1 MDRLASEPSRGTPCL
16 SVMWTRFPVC
26 SVSGGIALL
35 AMVAGCT
42 VVSPAPEAPPP
53 AAPPPTAPSSAS
65 APPAVE
71 PQAAVGAAT
80 PDSPP
85 AVITPEAPKP
95 APPKPATPRAATPQ
109 AAKPPPAA
117 SPAPVAAK
125 APALD
130 LRSLEQRLK
139 DTNAIGVMTKLSL
152 KNQVDDL
159 VAQFRAFHEGHRP
172 PTLTELRRPFELLLM
187 KVLSLL
193 QDQDPALANQINAS
207 REAIWGL
214 LTDRDKLAPYL

>member
-1 MDRLASEPSRGTPCL
+1 MDRPEPEPSRGTACL
-16 SVMWTRFPVC
+16 SVMCTVFLMR
-26 SVSGGIALL
+26 SASGGLAALVML
-35 AMVAGCT
+35 AGCG
-42 VVSPAPEAPPP
+42 VVSPRP
-53 AAPPPTAPSSAS
+53 AAPPPV
-65 APPAVE
+65 VE
-71 PQAAVGAAT
+71 PTATVAAAVPRSPAAEIPKAAAK
-80 PDSPP
+80 PD
-85 AVITPEAPKP
+85 APKP
-95 APPKPATPRAATPQ
+95 APPKPATPQT
-109 AAKPPPAA
+109 AKAPSPAA
-117 SPAPVAAK
+117 SPAPVAAR

-159 VAQFRAFHEGHRP
+159 VARFRGFHDGNRP
-172 PTLTELRRPFELLLM
+172 PTLAELRRPFELLLM

-214 LTDRDKLAPYL
+214 LSDRDKLAPYL

>member
-1 MDRLASEPSRGTPCL
+1 MGA
-16 SVMWTRFPVC
+16 RFLMG
-26 SVSGGIALL
+26 SVSSGFAALVI
-35 AMVAGCT
+35 VAGCG
-42 VVSPAPEAPPP
+42 VVSP
-53 AAPPPTAPSSAS
+53 PPPTP
-65 APPAVE
+65 PPAVE
-71 PQAAVGAAT
+71 PKAAAK
-80 PDSPP
+80 PD
-85 AVITPEAPKP
+85 APK
-95 APPKPATPRAATPQ
+95 AIPPKPATPQTAKAA
-109 AAKPPPAA
+109 PPTT

-125 APALD
+125 GPALD

-159 VAQFRAFHEGHRP
+159 VAQFRAFHDGHRP

-207 REAIWGL
+207 REAIWSL
-214 LTDRDKLAPYL
+214 LSDRDKLAPYL